1 MPDER
6 AATPAGAPP
15 PSREFNFARFR
26 FSRPVRTFLVLAAA
40 VILTVAVRLIDLSFF
55 EFYLYDLHF
64 RLRPS
69 PEPSGHVVL
78 VLMDGKTLD
87 RFLEV
92 PKFVPHTQV
101 LKNIVAAGPHAI
113 GYVTPIAPLG
123 DSGSEFDRAA
133 ASPTGDDDQKIAFA
147 DELRKFAEIYQ
158 LTDIV
163 SSKDEEKPRLPAP
176 FQFVKILPAP
186 KTADSEQFA
195 KDRVTRRVAVDY
207 ENELLG
213 HVRLARLF
221 RPELDTPADPLRYT
235 FDVLGTRQAYI
246 DYGRPGSIPTVKF
259 EDVLDG
265 KVDPDTF
272 AGKLVLIGDD
282 FQKNLSNMIRTPFDR
297 SPVAMTYLNMH
308 ANMVETFVRNSAPIR
323 TSSWFDF
330 LITALVSV
338 VTIVAVLTMRPAKGL
353 LVLIG
358 ALIAVAALSGILF
371 WPFGVWMPVAHPLLA
386 IFICYYFFIPYRLII
401 ENRRSWEYYQKHQL
415 LQQVEVLKTNFISMM
430 SHDLKTP
437 IARIQGMTDVILK
450 DAGVTLSTG
459 QREAIDHIR
468 SSGDDLLR
476 FINAIL
482 NYAKIE
488 SEGVELHTESRDV
501 NELLTSV
508 IRKNEFLAKVKNI
521 ELIPELEP
529 LFSIPIDPELMKQ
542 VFSNLVE
549 NAIKYSPEGSKIL
562 ITSEE
567 REGHVV
573 VQVSDQGPGIPPDEL
588 ANVFMKFF
596 RSRNA
601 KASPIKGSGLGLYL
615 AKYFVELHRG
625 KIHVE
630 SQVGQG
636 STFTVEL
643 PLKT

>member
-1 MPDER
+1 MSEKT
-6 AATPAGAPP
+6 AGTPKGSK
-15 PSREFNFARFR
+15 PSRIRPPAHLFRLNKVTRSTLLIVAALFLSFA
-26 FSRPVRTFLVLAAA
+26 
-40 VILTVAVRLIDLSFF
+40 IRLIDLSFF
-55 EFYLYDLHF
+55 EYYLYDLHY

-69 PEPSGHVVL
+69 PTPSGNVVL

-92 PKFVPHTQV
+92 PKFVPHTEV
-101 LKNIVAAGPHAI
+101 FKNIMRANPRAI
-113 GYVTPIAPLG
+113 AYVTPIMPVALG
-123 DSGSEFDRAA
+123 GSEEDRAA

-147 DELRKFAEIYQ
+147 DELRKFEEVYQ
-158 LTDIV
+158 LTDTV
-163 SSKDEEKPRLPAP
+163 ASKDETKPQLPAP
-176 FQFVKILPAP
+176 FSFVKVLSAP
-186 KTADSEQFA
+186 KTADNEQFA
-195 KDRVTRRVAVDY
+195 KDRVTRRVAVDF

-213 HVRLARLF
+213 HVKLAQMF
-221 RPELDTPADPLRYT
+221 NPKLDGEEPLRYT

-246 DYGRPGSIPTVKF
+246 DYGRPGSIETVKF
-259 EDVLDG
+259 EDILDG
-265 KVDPDTF
+265 KVPAETF
-272 AGKLVLIGDD
+272 TGKLVMIGDD
-282 FQKNLSNMIRTPFDR
+282 FQKNLANMIRTPFNR
-297 SPVAMTYLNMH
+297 SPVAMTYLDMH
-308 ANMVETFVRNSAPIR
+308 ANMVETFIRNSAPIK
-323 TSSWFDF
+323 SPSWFDF
-330 LITALVSV
+330 LITSIVSLI
-338 VTIVAVLTMRPAKGL
+338 TIVAVLTMRPAKGL
-353 LVLIG
+353 LVLLG
-358 ALIAVAALSGILF
+358 TLGGVVALSGIF
-371 WPFGVWMPVAHPLLA
+371 FMPFGVWLPLAHPLLA

-450 DAGVTLSTG
+450 DSPTPLTTG
-459 QREAIDHIR
+459 QREAIDHIKN
-468 SSGDDLLR
+468 SGDDLLR

-521 ELIPELEP
+521 ELLPELEP
-529 LFSIPIDPELMKQ
+529 LFSIRIDPELMKQ

-567 REGHVV
+567 RDGHVV
-573 VQVSDQGPGIPPDEL
+573 VQVADQGPGIPQDEL
-588 ANVFMKFF
+588 ANIFMKFF

-615 AKYFVELHRG
+615 AKYFVELHQGR
-625 KIHVE
+625 IHVE
-630 SQVGQG
+630 SQIGQG

-643 PLKT
+643 PLQS